1 MFSKKK
7 KILSTLTIL
16 AVAATAT
23 LGGLSFVGGSPAPFD
38 IANADTTVV
47 NKTSEAD
54 ATKYYVGG
62 TNDNGS
68 GTSAEDP
75 ISPNAFA
82 GKLIDLKPGNIVYI
96 MPGTHAVTNT
106 WALGRM
112 GNSEVTGKYVNGTYD
127 DYIVFKPYDE
137 NQDTALSF
145 YGQSF
150 LSTNRGVHIYGNYY
164 YWYGIDVCGAGD
176 NGLYIGGS
184 YNVVENCEF
193 YDNRDTGLQ
202 LGRNYS
208 SNGNINTWPN
218 YNLVKNCTS
227 HNNYDNETYGENAD
241 GFAAKLTVG
250 YGNVFDGCIAYRNS
264 DDGWDLYGKDDTGII
279 GTVYMYNCIAF
290 ENGFLED
297 TQAENNARFPKFNEE
312 YAEANANSYLT
323 RDGDGNGFKLGG
335 STLEGDVF
343 MNNCIAFNNRMHGVT
358 DNSNP
363 GVISLTNVTAYN
375 NSAVL
380 DNNPYSVIY
389 DQNNNTAANNSDGKV
404 EVAYRDFD
412 EEGYILNEKGNRII
426 LNTSGLSEENYK
438 SIDDEGYILDS
449 SGNRLNAKGEIVE
462 VDDTVNAIK
471 GVYAKGDKIK
481 ATVNTLYGQISGCDT
496 GHNNIDLARS
506 ASSYNNLTGVLSVFN
521 GRTGSGNDAYIGST
535 ENSLLAAGS
544 KWNKIVGALD
554 ANTITGKTGE
564 SVNAAAATDIFAAL
578 PANDIG
584 IGDTHIHTAW
594 RNADGSVKLGDL
606 LKIKNYSLLLG
617 DDNKIGANLVGD
629 ATTVYAEVPFTYL
642 TDDSFTS
649 EAQAKAQ
656 AIKDLIYLPVNQDA
670 VYQDFDLASAYYG
683 GVNVTWTSSDPAVI
697 SIAESGDANISGVTH
712 VRATVY
718 RDGAADKNVTL
729 TATATVSGEEVVKQ
743 FEVVVKQNEY
753 IVGDIVA
760 ENVVNDT
767 YIVDLYSFSEE
778 PEIEVLNAADY
789 NGKLLP
795 ADVYEV
801 DTTYMYAPVK
811 GGHMVQVADFTPSN
825 SGVYEI
831 TKTVSIGAD
840 SNSYTYTLYVVDAN
854 ADVDFVAAPQVGV
867 TYSGFS
873 IKGTLNNVSGT
884 LYAIV
889 GEEGDQPAINDFR
902 LYGQSYAITSDSV
915 DAQFTADNDGEYYIY
930 YAVANP
936 NGSLTSEVYSTKIS
950 VVEISTKEQFVELAS
965 TGGNSANI
973 YKLTADLDFS
983 GTAWTAGNEFKA
995 LLDGQGHTVSNITV
1009 DKTGTSAGSIF
1020 RGIDGGS
1027 LMNIKFKNVSLKG
1040 DKENGLFGT
1049 ATGGYIGNVK
1059 LENFAVE
1066 GIERIGGLIGRVKEQ
1081 SGMDLIIERVSLVN
1095 DDNHVITAG
1104 ESKYVGGLIGHM
1116 QVGSSVNSTYK
1127 VNVSI
1132 SNCYVDSTVI
1142 CGNSE
1147 AGGIVG
1153 KWDDGYNTAVSKS
1166 LTIDRCVFVGTVSC
1180 RSRAGG
1186 IIAYQTGSYPI
1197 TITNCVSFGDIHHAN
1212 SAEPIVVA
1220 EKNASGIFGGYNANA
1235 PTTVLGCYAKFAE
1248 HNQNYF
1254 VNIVTAADIA
1264 TESFWSARVSLD
1276 LENIWQFVDGVLSLR

>member
-1 MFSKKK
+1 MFNSKKK
-7 KILSTLTIL
+7 KLLSTLTIL

-23 LGGLSFVGGSPAPFD
+23 LGGLSVLNGTSSGFNPVAL
-38 IANADTTVV
+38 ADTTIV

-68 GTSAEDP
+68 GTSADDP
-75 ISPNAFA
+75 ISANAFA
-82 GKLIDLKPGNIVYI
+82 GKLIDLKPGNIVYV
-96 MPGTHAVTNT
+96 MPGTHTLTNT

-112 GNSEVTGKYVNGTYD
+112 GDSEVTGEYVNGAYD
-127 DYIVFKPYDE
+127 DYIIFKPYDASQE
-137 NQDTALSF
+137 TVLSF
-145 YGQSF
+145 YNQRF
-150 LSTNRGVHIYGNYY
+150 ASTARGVHIYGNYY
-164 YWYGIDVCGAGD
+164 YWTGIDVCGAGD

-208 SNGNINTWPN
+208 SNSNINAWPN

-297 TQAENNARFPKFNEE
+297 TQAENNARFPQFNQEF
-312 YAEANANSYLT
+312 AESNTNSYLT

-375 NSAVL
+375 NSAL
-380 DNNPYSVIY
+380 IDN
-389 DQNNNTAANNSDGKV
+389 T
-404 EVAYRDFD
+404 
-412 EEGYILNEKGNRII
+412 
-426 LNTSGLSEENYK
+426 T
-438 SIDDEGYILDS
+438 
-449 SGNRLNAKGEIVE
+449 
-462 VDDTVNAIK
+462 
-471 GVYAKGDKIK
+471 
-481 ATVNTLYGQISGCDT
+481 GQISGCNT

-544 KWNKIVGALD
+544 KWNKIDGALD
-554 ANTITGKTGE
+554 ANTITGKVGE
-564 SVNAAAATDIFAAL
+564 SVNAAAAEDIFAAL

-584 IGDTHIHTAW
+584 INDTHIHTAW

-606 LKIKNYSLLLG
+606 LKIKDYSLLLG

-629 ATTVYAEVPFTYL
+629 DTTVYAEVPFTYL
-642 TDDSFTS
+642 TDDGITS
-649 EAQAKAQ
+649 QAQAEAQA
-656 AIKDLIYLPVNQDA
+656 INDLIYLPVNHDA
-670 VYQDFDLASAYYG
+670 IYQDFDLASAYFG
-683 GVNVTWTSSDPAVI
+683 SVNVKWTSSDPAVI
-697 SIAESGDANISGVTH
+697 AIAESGDVNLSGVTH

-718 RDGAADKNVTL
+718 RDGGADKKVTL

-743 FEVVVKQNEY
+743 FEVVVKQNDY
-753 IVGDIVA
+753 IVGDIIV
-760 ENVVNDT
+760 EGVKNDA
-767 YIVDLYSFSEE
+767 YIVDMYSFSKE

-795 ADVYEV
+795 KDVYKVETV
-801 DTTYMYAPVK
+801 YMYAPVK
-811 GGHMVQVADFTPSN
+811 GANLVQVAGFTPSN
-825 SGVYEI
+825 AGIYEI
-831 TKTVSIGAD
+831 TKIVSIGSD
-840 SNSYTYTLYVVDAN
+840 SNSYTYTAYVVDAN
-854 ADVDFVAAPQVGV
+854 AVVDFVAEPQVGV

-884 LYAIV
+884 LYAIA
-889 GEEGDQPAINDFR
+889 GEEGEVPTLSDFR
-902 LYGQSYAITSDSV
+902 LYGQSYKITSDFV
-915 DAQFTADNDGEYYIY
+915 DAQFEADNDGEYYIY
-930 YAVANP
+930 YAVVNP
-936 NGSLTSEVYSTKIS
+936 NGALTSEVYSTKIS
-950 VVEISTKEQFVELAS
+950 VTEISTAEQFIELATS
-965 TGGNSANI
+965 GGDSSSI
-973 YKLTADLDFS
+973 YKLTADIDFS
-983 GTAWTAGNEFKA
+983 GVQWKVGDEFKA
-995 LLDGQGHTVSNITV
+995 LLDGQGHTISGITV
-1009 DKTGTSAGSIF
+1009 NDSSDESKGSVF
-1020 RGIDGGS
+1020 FGLDGGS
-1027 LMNIKFKNVSLKG
+1027 LMNITFKNVSLTG
-1040 DKENGLFGT
+1040 AKENGLFGT

-1066 GIERIGGLIGRVKEQ
+1066 GTERIGGLVGKVKEQ

-1095 DDNHVITAG
+1095 DDDHIITAG
-1104 ESKYVGGLIGHM
+1104 TGKYVGGLIGHM
-1116 QVGSSVNSTYK
+1116 QVGGSVNSTYK

-1153 KWDDGYNTAVSKS
+1153 KWDDGYNGVVAKS

-1212 SAEPIVVA
+1212 STDPIQVA
-1220 EKNASGIFGGYNANA
+1220 EKNASGVFGGYNANA
-1235 PTTVLGCYAKFAE
+1235 PTTVLNCYAKFAE
-1248 HNQNYF
+1248 HNANYF
-1254 VNIVTAADIA
+1254 VNVTTADVLA
-1264 TESFWSARVSLD
+1264 TEFFWSSQVSFD
-1276 LENIWQFVDGVLSLR
+1276 LENIWQFVDGEISLR